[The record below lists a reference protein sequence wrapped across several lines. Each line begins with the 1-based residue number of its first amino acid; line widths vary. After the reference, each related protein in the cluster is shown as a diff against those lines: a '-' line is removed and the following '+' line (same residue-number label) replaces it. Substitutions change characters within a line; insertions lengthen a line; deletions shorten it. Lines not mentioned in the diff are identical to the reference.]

1 MKTIAQLFWLLS
13 DPTRLRILMLLDR
26 QELCVCKLMG
36 VLGVSQ
42 PLVSRNLSL
51 LWDAELLDERRQGK
65 LAFYKV
71 RKGLPAAA
79 GKVLGVLKEQLKDDA
94 ALAADMRSLRDCQA
108 FQKKAGACDMKTFLA
123 FMKRQRETKQ
133 RKEGRGGCHAVP

>member
-1 MKTIAQLFWLLS
+1 MKNIAQLFWLLS

-26 QELCVCKLMG
+26 QELCVCQLMG

-42 PLVSRNLSL
+42 PLISRNLSL
-51 LWDAELLDERRQGK
+51 LWKENLLDERRQGK

-71 RKGLPAAA
+71 KTALADPAA
-79 GKVLGVLKEQLKDDA
+79 KVLGMLRGQLRGDEE
-94 ALAADMRSLRDCQA
+94 LARDLRSLSDCQA

-123 FMKRQRETKQ
+123 FMERQRKKKQ
-133 RKEGRGGCHAVP
+133 K